1 MRDAWRIARHEWSLI
16 LKEPRFLF
24 LFVLTPLIL
33 LGLQAATLWGKLGS
47 AREILEL
54 ARSLLLMLAVLAPS
68 AAVPLGADSFAGEKE
83 RNTLEILMCLPVGM
97 GPLFWGKIIGMLPF
111 PIAVG
116 WIGQGLLAAMLAS
129 RGYWDPGFGIHLAK
143 AMALTPALALFLCA
157 LTTLLSLIAESVR
170 SAAQLSSLAML
181 LLFFLAAIFSSAY
194 LRSPAVLAGALAAL
208 TLGAA
213 ACFLAARR
221 RFPRVL

>member
-1 MRDAWRIARHEWSLI
+1 MREAWRIARHEWALI
-16 LKEPRFLF
+16 LKEPRFLLLF
-24 LFVLTPLIL
+24 LLTPLIL

-97 GPLFWGKIIGMLPF
+97 GPLFWGKILGMLPF
-111 PIAVG
+111 PILVG
-116 WIGQGLLAAMLAS
+116 WIGQGLLAGMLAS
-129 RGYWDPGFGIHLAK
+129 RGYWDPGFSAHMAK

-157 LTTLLSLIAESVR
+157 LTTLLSLVAESVR

-181 LLFFLAAIFSSAY
+181 LLFFLAAVFSPAY
-194 LRSPAVLAGALAAL
+194 LRSPAVMAGTLAAL
-208 TLGAA
+208 TLGSA
-213 ACFLAARR
+213 ACFLMARR